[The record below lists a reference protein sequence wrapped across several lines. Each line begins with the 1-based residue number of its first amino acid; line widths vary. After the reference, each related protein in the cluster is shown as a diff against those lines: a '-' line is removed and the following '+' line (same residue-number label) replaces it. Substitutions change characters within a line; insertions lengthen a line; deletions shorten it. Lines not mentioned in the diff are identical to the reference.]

1 MLILGIVTILILAD
15 IAFFVSD
22 KYIFSFFLLLGI
34 LGVSF
39 FFIPEVASFVAERGW
54 SSILTQL
61 LPMYL
66 AAGVGVALVKW
77 VLYVLKKANYIK
89 AAKKKFTLNG
99 GDDQS
104 APKFVVW
111 WNNQYGNR
119 QIYHFEN
126 CDWDFVI
133 DRLTPSAKENIDRIT
148 FWVLQWPIVIIATIF
163 EDILIKLGK
172 RVAELFDYLF
182 NGVAK
187 KIIGNALGM

>member
-1 MLILGIVTILILAD
+1 MLILGLVVILILAD

-22 KYIFSFFLLLGI
+22 KYIFSFFFLLAILGI
-34 LGVSF
+34 SY
-39 FFIPEVASFVAERGW
+39 FFIPEVSAFVAERGW
-54 SSILTQL
+54 SSIFTQL

-89 AAKKKFTLNG
+89 EMKAKFALNG
-99 GDDQS
+99 GDQS
-104 APKFVVW
+104 ATRFVEW
-111 WNNQYGNR
+111 WNNQFGTRHISRCEDGGWGY
-119 QIYHFEN
+119 
-126 CDWDFVI
+126 VI
-133 DRLTPSAKENIDRIT
+133 DKLTPSAKENIDRIT
-148 FWVLQWPIVIIATIF
+148 FWVLQWPIVIVATIL